1 MKFKSKNVKFLL
13 YLFLVGFV
21 TLSCDN
27 DEIDYE
33 NEEVQADYE
42 EQYRP
47 QIHFTAEKN
56 WINDP
61 NGMVYLD
68 GEYHLFYQHNPLGT
82 DWGNMSWGHA
92 VSEDLFHWEHLSVAL
107 FPDDL
112 GAIFS
117 GSAVIDKN
125 NTAGFGENAMIAIYT
140 SAGDKQAQSLAYS
153 TDNGRSF
160 KKYEG
165 NPVIPNPGINDF
177 RDPKVFWHEE
187 SEKWIMSLATYNSIT
202 FYGSANLLE
211 WTRLNAFEYYEGLP
225 YGVWECP
232 DLISMDYNGEEK
244 WVLIVSTNG
253 APNGGTGT
261 QYFVGDFDGNEF
273 IPDNAPYP
281 LWLDYGKD
289 NYAGVTWSNEPQGR
303 SIFMGWMSNWEYAGQ
318 TPASVFRGAMT
329 LPRELFLY
337 THPDGHLIVGSK
349 IVDEINMISQKEVAL
364 FAGQVTND
372 VSLDLDAT
380 DAYELSVSIS
390 GFSNSGNILKLQNS
404 NGELVTI
411 GYDMERGALI
421 FDRTESGTSDFSGA
435 FRKSIESPVV
445 FNEEIL
451 NLQIIVDQSSVEVF
465 VNGGLSSQTN
475 LVFPEEIYNE
485 LVLTGENNSFYA
497 DVKFKSLKSVWK

>member
-1 MKFKSKNVKFLL
+1 MKLLLFFLL
-13 YLFLVGFV
+13 IGVV

-42 EQYRP
+42 EQFRP

-61 NGMVYLD
+61 NGMVFLD

-82 DWGNMSWGHA
+82 NWGNMSWGHA
-92 VSEDLFHWEHLSVAL
+92 VSEDLFRWEHLPVAL

-140 SAGDKQAQSLAYS
+140 SAGEKQAQSLAYS
-153 TDNGRSF
+153 TDKGRSF
-160 KKYEG
+160 KKYAK
-165 NPVIPNPGINDF
+165 NPIIPNPGINDF

-187 SEKWIMSLATYNSIT
+187 SEKWVMSLATYNSIT

-211 WTRLNAFEYYEGLP
+211 WTRLSAFEYFEGLP
-225 YGVWECP
+225 FGVWECP
-232 DLISMDYNGEEK
+232 DLISMEYNGVEK

-261 QYFVGDFDGNEF
+261 QYFIGDFNGNEF
-273 IPDNAPYP
+273 IPDAAPYP

-289 NYAGVTWSNEPQGR
+289 NYAGVTWSNEPQDR
-303 SIFMGWMSNWEYAGQ
+303 NILMGWLSNWEYAGQ
-318 TPASVFRGAMT
+318 TPTSMFRGVMT
-329 LPRELFLY
+329 LPRELFLD

-349 IVDEINMISQKEVAL
+349 IVDEINVISENEEAL
-364 FAGQVTND
+364 FDGQVTND
-372 VSLDLDAT
+372 VNLDLDAT
-380 DAYELSVSIS
+380 DAYELNVSIS
-390 GFSNSGNILKLQNS
+390 GFSSSGNILKLQNS
-404 NGELVTI
+404 NGDVVTI
-411 GYDMERGALI
+411 GYDMERGELI
-421 FDRTESGTSDFSGA
+421 FDRTDSGTSDFSSS
-435 FRKSIESPVV
+435 FSKSIENPVD
-445 FNEEIL
+445 FHEEIL
-451 NLQIIVDQSSVEVF
+451 NLQIIVDQSSVEIF

-475 LVFPEEIYNE
+475 LVFPEEIYDE
-485 LVLTGENNSFYA
+485 LVLTGENHLFYA